1 MGLRGLRLAVPE
13 SRAQLWSQSQLLE
26 SAWNIGDPSSIPGS
40 GRSPGEGIGYL
51 HQYSWASL
59 VTQSVKNPPAMQE
72 PGFNPWVGKIP
83 QRRARQP
90 TPVLLPGGSPWTE
103 KPGRL
108 QSIGS
113 QRVSM
118 TERLSTDARWNT
130 GPHHMAKVG
139 TDYYWK
145 RNGNLLDTQ
154 SNSYHS
160 PQRSL
165 QGYAPL
171 PADDNHQI
179 VTVLLQITVFS

>member
-1 MGLRGLRLAVPE
+1 MPE
-13 SRAQLWSQSQLLE
+13 SHGQLLSQSQLLE
-26 SAWNIGDPSSIPGS
+26 SAWNAGDPSSIPGS

-51 HQYSWASL
+51 LQYSWASL
-59 VTQSVKNPPAMQE
+59 VTQLVKNPPAMQE
-72 PGFNPWVGKIP
+72 PGLNPWVGKIP
-83 QRRARQP
+83 RRRARQP

-113 QRVSM
+113 QRVIM

-154 SNSYHS
+154 SNSYHKS
-160 PQRSL
+160 SKVPSGLCTPPCRW
-165 QGYAPL
+165 
-171 PADDNHQI
+171 
-179 VTVLLQITVFS
+179 